1 MKKDEAVVISANEPH
16 AYIYG
21 DLIECMANSDNV
33 VRGGL
38 TPKFK
43 DTETLYNMLPYE
55 MKERAP
61 THGHAVHKDDLSE
74 VLEYK
79 SGFNEFRVFKVEIKQ
94 GGSA

>member
-1 MKKDEAVVISANEPH
+1 MKKDEACVIKANEPH

-38 TPKFK
+38 TPKYK

-55 MKERAP
+55 MKERTP
-61 THGHAVHKDDLSE
+61 T
-74 VLEYK
+74 
-79 SGFNEFRVFKVEIKQ
+79 
-94 GGSA
+94 